1 LTISS
6 QRGEREAI
14 LMENTL
20 MDQAIKEAQIGIEH
34 GHGGPFGAV
43 VVRDGKIIGRGH
55 NCVIKNQDPTCHGE
69 VEAIRDACKNIGS
82 FDLEGADIYTTSEPC
97 PMCLGAVLWAG
108 IRNVYY
114 GCNRDD
120 AESIGFR
127 DKVFYD
133 TMDQL
138 SYRLIETQRD
148 QCLDLFARYRT
159 MPNRKPY

>member
-1 LTISS
+1 MD
-6 QRGEREAI
+6 R
-14 LMENTL
+14 TL
-20 MDQAIKEAQIGIEH
+20 MDQAIKEAQTGIEN

-43 VVRDGKIIGRGH
+43 VVRDGKVIGRGH
-55 NCVIKNQDPTCHGE
+55 NCVIKKQDPTCHGE

-127 DKVFYD
+127 DKVFYNTLD
-133 TMDQL
+133 KL

-159 MPNRKPY
+159 MPDRKPY

>member
-1 LTISS
+1 MAALSARLWCAMAKSS
-6 QRGEREAI
+6 
-14 LMENTL
+14 
-20 MDQAIKEAQIGIEH
+20 D
-34 GHGGPFGAV
+34 
-43 VVRDGKIIGRGH
+43 
-55 NCVIKNQDPTCHGE
+55 QDPTCHGE

-82 FDLEGADIYTTSEPC
+82 FNLEGADIYTTSEPC

>member
-1 LTISS
+1 
-6 QRGEREAI
+6 
-14 LMENTL
+14 MEKPF
-20 MDQAIKEAQIGIEH
+20 MDQAIEEARSGIEN

-55 NCVIKNQDPTCHGE
+55 NRVIKNQDPTCHGE

-133 TMDQL
+133 SMDHL

-148 QCLDLFARYRT
+148 QCLDLFTSYKA
-159 MPNRKPY
+159 MPGRKPY